1 VEFTSIMDVTDLAQ
15 ATEIS
20 FHTSTGKSDN
30 DIKAPAKSYIIAGC
44 SLIYLGKT
52 DAEVEATL
60 DSVDLVWNTIKGE
73 NSLDMKNVMSDL
85 KLPTSIGLSSKIK
98 WTSSD
103 ETAIT
108 NDGKVTMGRTP
119 KTVTLTATITYNGIE
134 TVKKFTVTVPRNP
147 ELPTFTGS
155 LTGSQAVNVGD
166 EFKVTISLAGEKAT
180 TFNAYRF
187 TLSFNTSKL
196 EYVSCSDAA
205 STVEVEGGK
214 ITISGIG
221 TERPITDTITLTFKA
236 KKSGITEVKLV
247 KVEMDLDPNAS
258 LDTLPTMTVKDG
270 AAMIDVQKPA
280 ADKSDDVEVDNSEKD
295 NSVVI
300 WIVIGLVAA
309 ALIAGGVIVIILI
322 KKKKQLPPAT
332 EE

>member
-1 VEFTSIMDVTDLAQ
+1 
-15 ATEIS
+15 
-20 FHTSTGKSDN
+20 
-30 DIKAPAKSYIIAGC
+30 
-44 SLIYLGKT
+44 
-52 DAEVEATL
+52 
-60 DSVDLVWNTIKGE
+60 
-73 NSLDMKNVMSDL
+73 
-85 KLPTSIGLSSKIK
+85 
-98 WTSSD
+98 
-103 ETAIT
+103 
-108 NDGKVTMGRTP
+108 MGRVA

-134 TVKKFTVTVPRNP
+134 TVKKFNVTVPRDP
-147 ELPTFTGS
+147 ALPTFTGS

-166 EFKVTISLAGEKAT
+166 EFMVTISLAGEKAT

-196 EYVSCSDAA
+196 EYVGCSDAA
-205 STVEVEGGK
+205 STVEVEGGR

-270 AAMIDVQKPA
+270 TAVIDVQKPA
-280 ADKSDDVEVDNSEKD
+280 DKSDDTTTDSTDKND
-295 NSVVI
+295 AGAI
-300 WIVIGLVAA
+300 WIIIGLVAA
-309 ALIAGGVIVIILI
+309 ALITGGVIAIILI
-322 KKKKQLPPAT
+322 KRKKHPSLAT